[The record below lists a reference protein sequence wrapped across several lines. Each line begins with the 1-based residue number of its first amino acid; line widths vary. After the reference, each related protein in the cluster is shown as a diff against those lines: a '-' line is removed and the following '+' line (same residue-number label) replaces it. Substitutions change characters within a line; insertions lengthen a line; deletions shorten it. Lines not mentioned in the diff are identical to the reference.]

1 MFKLGG
7 QASSLVFPASIS
19 SFAMHHHIPLISANR
34 HSVHSPSC
42 FLFPGVVEVTTAG
55 VLVGLPSPFIA
66 VLAVLAVLLPQAP
79 YLYTIY
85 TPEYRL
91 KIYFFLVIWSLTRIY
106 IFNGE
111 IVLLSKC
118 GVCWVKMSSAG
129 SVSGGTKD
137 TTPLIRRS
145 GGINSRSSST
155 SSLYVIRSLAVFS
168 SPAIFPAQNV
178 KSLTCA
184 EEVTANCALLVSLP
198 LFFYRWDTV

>member
-1 MFKLGG
+1 M
-7 QASSLVFPASIS
+7 
-19 SFAMHHHIPLISANR
+19 
-34 HSVHSPSC
+34 
-42 FLFPGVVEVTTAG
+42 
-55 VLVGLPSPFIA
+55 
-66 VLAVLAVLLPQAP
+66 
-79 YLYTIY
+79 
-85 TPEYRL
+85 
-91 KIYFFLVIWSLTRIY
+91 
-106 IFNGE
+106 
-111 IVLLSKC
+111 LSKC

-168 SPAIFPAQNV
+168 SPAIFPAQNG

-198 LFFYRWDTV
+198 LFFTVETLFSCLSRCLCSLSLAVMGTHLPSHEAHHPHILTPYASSSSFSILICSPSVLQACSGRK